1 MSEPTEN
8 SRIDPDLALTRE
20 LSRTERQIDLLL
32 DQMVDL
38 SGIVKEIAS
47 SRGQSQ
53 TVVHKTQ
60 GIGGWASA
68 AVVACFATWVVI
80 ILSAIYFVPTLH
92 DLNAWEQILNTRITK
107 LESTK

>member
-1 MSEPTEN
+1 MSESTA
-8 SRIDPDLALTRE
+8 SSKIDLDGPLARE
-20 LSRTERQIDLLL
+20 LTRTERQIDLLL

-38 SGIVKEIAS
+38 SSIVKEIAS

-53 TVVHKTQ
+53 TVIHKTE
-60 GIGGWASA
+60 GVGTWVSA

-92 DLNAWEQILNTRITK
+92 DLTAWEQILNTRITK